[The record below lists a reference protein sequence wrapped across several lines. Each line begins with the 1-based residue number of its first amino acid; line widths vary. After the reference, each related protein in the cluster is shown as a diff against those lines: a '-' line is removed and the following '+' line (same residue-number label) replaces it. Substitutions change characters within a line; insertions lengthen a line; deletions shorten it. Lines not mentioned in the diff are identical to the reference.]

1 MNNPQ
6 DIVIISPVAQNHIYK
21 KVQEQNA
28 YGFLFGVENG
38 GCSGKQYVQGFV
50 EKEPELQHFQMQN
63 YTNGLKVLIP
73 NQCVDDVM
81 GVQLDLAHE
90 GVNTRLV
97 IINPN
102 ASGGCGCGKS
112 FQRREETKE

>member
-1 MNNPQ
+1 MSNSES
-6 DIVIISPVAQNHIYK
+6 IIKISPVAQNHIYK

-28 YGFLFGVENG
+28 YGFLFGVEKG
-38 GCSGKQYVQGFV
+38 GCSGQQYVQGFV
-50 EKEPELQHFQMQN
+50 EQEPELAHFQMQS
-63 YTNGLKVLIP
+63 YDNGLKVLIP

-81 GVQLDLAHE
+81 GLEMDLAQE

-97 IINPN
+97 LINPN

-112 FQRREETKE
+112 FQRRTED